1 MGYRRCVYSVPLYAR
16 KNRTKSYEMSQA
28 HLAYESR
35 VNLGSYYTPT
45 EIVGTAWE
53 MIAPYVD
60 SQTTIIDSACGY
72 GDFLKD
78 CGQAITI
85 GCDIDETA
93 ISIAKKNNDD
103 VGFFQTNALCDVSRA
118 KFGISQQSHLI
129 VVGNPPY
136 NDKTSLIR
144 HSIKAVGFDIDEDI
158 ASRDLGISFLRSYNK
173 LEADLICVLHPLS
186 YLIKPTNFRH
196 LKEFTANYRLIEGLL
211 ISSSKFPES
220 AKHTSF
226 PIVLALYQ
234 RDTQGMAYDFIRAFR
249 FRIADKA
256 NKERTAPIKPQ
267 RGATSIEGFCLGD
280 FDYITGY
287 VDKYPK
293 KKRPTS
299 DYSLFLSV
307 EGDAH
312 HSGKDDPLFF
322 WTMRD
327 INALK
332 RNRTFVESYSANTIV
347 IDKRKLDY
355 YAYIDVFKRNLH
367 RLPFYFGNCDVL
379 IDNNLFKQYK
389 SAFISD
395 SISHH
400 PLLKKH
406 FQIRPLENQRV
417 ESELDT
423 YFKSLLGQHH
433 I

>member
-1 MGYRRCVYSVPLYAR
+1 
-16 KNRTKSYEMSQA
+16 MSQA

-35 VNLGSYYTPT
+35 VNLGSYYTPS
-45 EIVGTAWE
+45 EIVNIAWE
-53 MIAPYVD
+53 MIAPYLN

-78 CGQAITI
+78 RGQAITI

-93 ISIAKKNNDD
+93 ISIAKKNNNK
-103 VGFFQTNALCDVSRA
+103 VRFFQTNALCDVLRA
-118 KFGISQQSHLI
+118 KFGIPQQSHLI

-144 HSIKAVGFDIDEDI
+144 HSIKDVDFDIDEDI
-158 ASRDLGISFLRSYNK
+158 TSRDLGISFLRSYNK

-186 YLIKPTNFRH
+186 YLIKPTNFRL
-196 LKEFTANYRLIEGLL
+196 LKEFTANYRLIDGLL

-226 PIVLALYQ
+226 PIVLALYE
-234 RDTQGMAYDFIRAFR
+234 RDTRGMAYNFIHSFR
-249 FRIADKA
+249 FRIADK
-256 NKERTAPIKPQ
+256 
-267 RGATSIEGFCLGD
+267 SDFCLGD

-293 KKRPTS
+293 KKRS
-299 DYSLFLSV
+299 ISV
-307 EGDAH
+307 EENSH
-312 HSGKDDPLFF
+312 HSEKDNPLFF

-379 IDNNLFKQYK
+379 IDDKLFRQYK

-395 SISHH
+395 TVRHH
-400 PLLKKH
+400 PFLKKH
-406 FQIRPLENQRV
+406 FQINPIERKQAA
-417 ESELDT
+417 SGLDT

>member
-1 MGYRRCVYSVPLYAR
+1 
-16 KNRTKSYEMSQA
+16 MSQA

-35 VNLGSYYTPT
+35 VNLGSYYTPP
-45 EIVGTAWE
+45 EIVDIAWE
-53 MIAPYVD
+53 MIAPYVN

-72 GDFLKD
+72 GDFLKN
-78 CGQAITI
+78 CGQSITI

-93 ISIAKKNNDD
+93 ISVAQENNDK
-103 VGFFQTNALCDVSRA
+103 VRFFQTNALCNVSRE
-118 KFGISQQSHLI
+118 KFGIPQQSNLI

-144 HSIKAVGFDIDEDI
+144 HSIKDVDFDIDEDI

-186 YLIKPTNFRH
+186 YLIKPTNFRL

-211 ISSSKFPES
+211 ISSWEFPES
-220 AKHTSF
+220 AKHTPF

-234 RDTQGMAYDFIRAFR
+234 RDTQGMEYSFIRSFR
-249 FRIADKA
+249 FRIDGKD
-256 NKERTAPIKPQ
+256 NKKRAAPIKPQ
-267 RGATSIEGFCLGD
+267 RGVMSIGGFCLSD

-287 VDKYPK
+287 IDKYPK
-293 KKRPTS
+293 KKKRPT
-299 DYSLFLSV
+299 YN
-307 EGDAH
+307 
-312 HSGKDDPLFF
+312 DPLFF

-332 RNRTFVESYSANTIV
+332 RNRTFVENYSANTIV

-355 YAYIDVFKRNLH
+355 YAYVDVFKRNLH

-379 IDNNLFKQYK
+379 IDDNLFRQYK
-389 SAFISD
+389 PCFISD
-395 SISHH
+395 TVSHH
-400 PLLKKH
+400 PSLKKH
-406 FQIRPLENQRV
+406 FQINPIEQKQI

-423 YFKSLLGQHH
+423 YFKLLFGEHH
-433 I
+433 V

>member
-1 MGYRRCVYSVPLYAR
+1 
-16 KNRTKSYEMSQA
+16 MSQA

-35 VNLGSYYTPT
+35 VNLGSYYTPP
-45 EIVGTAWE
+45 EIVNIAWK
-53 MIAPYVD
+53 MIAPYLN
-60 SQTTIIDSACGY
+60 SQTTVIDSACGY

-78 CGQAITI
+78 RGQSITI

-93 ISIAKKNNDD
+93 ISVAKKNNDE
-103 VGFFQTNALCDVSRA
+103 VRFFQTNALCDVSRA
-118 KFGISQQSHLI
+118 KFGIPQQSYLI

-144 HSIKAVGFDIDEDI
+144 HSIKDVDFDIDEDI
-158 ASRDLGISFLRSYNK
+158 ISRDLGISFLRSYNK

-186 YLIKPTNFRH
+186 YLIKPTNFRD

-211 ISSSKFPES
+211 ISSGEFPES

-234 RDTQGMAYDFIRAFR
+234 RDMRGMAYNFIRSFR
-249 FRIADKA
+249 FRIADK
-256 NKERTAPIKPQ
+256 
-267 RGATSIEGFCLGD
+267 SDFCLGD

-293 KKRPTS
+293 KKRPIS
-299 DYSLFLSV
+299 AEENS
-307 EGDAH
+307 H
-312 HSGKDDPLFF
+312 HSENDDSLFF

-379 IDNNLFKQYK
+379 IDDELFRQYK
-389 SAFISD
+389 SAFISET
-395 SISHH
+395 IRHH
-400 PLLKKH
+400 PFLKKH
-406 FQIRPLENQRV
+406 FQINPIERKQAA
-417 ESELDT
+417 SGLDT

>member
-1 MGYRRCVYSVPLYAR
+1 
-16 KNRTKSYEMSQA
+16 MSQA

-45 EIVGTAWE
+45 AIVDTAWE
-53 MIAPYVD
+53 MIAPYVN

-78 CGQAITI
+78 SGQAITI
-85 GCDIDETA
+85 GCDIDKTA
-93 ISIAKKNNDD
+93 INVAKKKSNK
-103 VGFFQTNALCDVSRA
+103 VQFFQTNALCDVSRE
-118 KFGISQQSHLI
+118 KFGIPQQSDLI

-144 HSIKAVGFDIDEDI
+144 HNIKDVDFDIDEDI
-158 ASRDLGISFLRSYNK
+158 ACRDLGISFLRSYNK
-173 LEADLICVLHPLS
+173 LEADIICVLHPLS
-186 YLIKPTNFRH
+186 YLIKPTNFRL
-196 LKEFTANYRLIEGLL
+196 LKEFTSNYRLIDGLL
-211 ISSSKFPES
+211 ISSSEFPES

-234 RDTQGMAYDFIRAFR
+234 RDTQGMVYSFIRAFR
-249 FRIADKA
+249 FRVEGK
-256 NKERTAPIKPQ
+256 
-267 RGATSIEGFCLGD
+267 SGFCLGD
-280 FDYITGY
+280 FDYINNY
-287 VDKYPK
+287 IDKYPK
-293 KKRPTS
+293 KKRPIS
-299 DYSLFLSV
+299 DYSLFSSA
-307 EGDAH
+307 EGDVQ
-312 HSGKDDPLFF
+312 HSENEDPLFF

-379 IDNNLFKQYK
+379 IDDDLFRQYK

-395 SISHH
+395 TVRHH
-400 PLLKKH
+400 LFLKKH
-406 FQIRPLENQRV
+406 FQIKPIEEQRV
-417 ESELDT
+417 ESELDM
-423 YFKSLLGQHH
+423 YFKLLFGEHH
-433 I
+433 V

>member
-1 MGYRRCVYSVPLYAR
+1 
-16 KNRTKSYEMSQA
+16 MSQA

-35 VNLGSYYTPT
+35 VNLGSYYTPS
-45 EIVGTAWE
+45 EIVNVAWE
-53 MIAPYVD
+53 MIAPYLN

-78 CGQAITI
+78 REQAITI

-93 ISIAKKNNDD
+93 ISVAKKNNDE
-103 VGFFQTNALCDVSRA
+103 VRFFQTNALCDVSRS
-118 KFGISQQSHLI
+118 KFGIPQQSDLI

-144 HSIKAVGFDIDEDI
+144 HSIKDIGFDIDEDI

-173 LEADLICVLHPLS
+173 LEADFICVLHPLS

-196 LKEFTANYRLIEGLL
+196 LKEFTANYRLIDGLL
-211 ISSSKFPES
+211 ISSSEFPES

-234 RDTQGMAYDFIRAFR
+234 RDTQGMAYNFIYSFR
-249 FRIADKA
+249 FRIADKD
-256 NKERTAPIKPQ
+256 NKKRAAPIKPQ
-267 RGATSIEGFCLGD
+267 RGAMSIEGFCLGD

-293 KKRPTS
+293 KKQPT
-299 DYSLFLSV
+299 SV
-307 EGDAH
+307 EGNNH
-312 HSGKDDPLFF
+312 HSEKDNSLFF
-322 WTMRD
+322 WTLRD

-355 YAYIDVFKRNLH
+355 YAYVDVFKRNLH

-379 IDNNLFKQYK
+379 IDDNLFKQYK

-395 SISHH
+395 TLRHH
-400 PLLKKH
+400 SFLKKH
-406 FQIRPLENQRV
+406 FQINPIERKQAA
-417 ESELDT
+417 SGLDT
-423 YFKSLLGQHH
+423 YFKLLFGEHH
-433 I
+433 L

>member
-1 MGYRRCVYSVPLYAR
+1 
-16 KNRTKSYEMSQA
+16 MSQA

-35 VNLGSYYTPT
+35 VNLGSYYTPP
-45 EIVGTAWE
+45 EIVNIAWE
-53 MIAPYVD
+53 MIEPYLR
-60 SQTTIIDSACGY
+60 SQTTVIDSACGY
-72 GDFLKD
+72 GDFLKN
-78 CGQAITI
+78 CGQSITI

-93 ISIAKKNNDD
+93 ISVAKKNNDE
-103 VGFFQTNALCDVSRA
+103 VRFFQTNALCDVSRA
-118 KFGISQQSHLI
+118 KFGIPQQSDLI

-144 HSIKAVGFDIDEDI
+144 HSIKDVNFAIDEDI

-196 LKEFTANYRLIEGLL
+196 LKAFTANYRLVDGLL
-211 ISSSKFPES
+211 ISSSEFPES

-234 RDTQGMAYDFIRAFR
+234 RNTQGMAYNFIRSFR
-249 FRIADKA
+249 FRIADK
-256 NKERTAPIKPQ
+256 
-267 RGATSIEGFCLGD
+267 SGFCLGD

-293 KKRPTS
+293 KKRPI
-299 DYSLFLSV
+299 SV
-307 EGDAH
+307 EGNSH
-312 HSGKDDPLFF
+312 HSENDDSLFF

-355 YAYIDVFKRNLH
+355 YAYVDVFKRNLH

-379 IDNNLFKQYK
+379 IDDNLFKQYK
-389 SAFISD
+389 PSFISD
-395 SISHH
+395 TVSHH
-400 PLLKKH
+400 PFLKKH
-406 FQIRPLENQRV
+406 FQLKPIEEQQAA
-417 ESELDT
+417 SGLDT
-423 YFKSLLGQHH
+423 YFKLLFGEHH
-433 I
+433 L

>member
-1 MGYRRCVYSVPLYAR
+1 
-16 KNRTKSYEMSQA
+16 MSQA

-45 EIVGTAWE
+45 DIVDIAWE
-53 MIAPYVD
+53 MIAPYVH
-60 SQTTIIDSACGY
+60 SQTIIIDSACGY
-72 GDFLKD
+72 GDFLKN

-93 ISIAKKNNDD
+93 IDVAKKNNHK
-103 VGFFQTNALCDVSRA
+103 VRFFQTNALRNVSRT
-118 KFGISQQSHLI
+118 KFGIPQQSDLI

-144 HSIKAVGFDIDEDI
+144 HSIKDIDFDIDKDI

-186 YLIKPTNFRH
+186 YLIKPTNFRL

-211 ISSSKFPES
+211 ISSWEFPES
-220 AKHTSF
+220 AKHTPF

-234 RDTQGMAYDFIRAFR
+234 RNTQGMEYNFIRSFR
-249 FRIADKA
+249 FRVADK
-256 NKERTAPIKPQ
+256 
-267 RGATSIEGFCLGD
+267 SGFCLDD

-287 VDKYPK
+287 IDKYPK
-293 KKRPTS
+293 KYRPTS
-299 DYSLFLSV
+299 DDSLSSSV
-307 EGDAH
+307 DGDVH
-312 HSGKDDPLFF
+312 RSENDDLLFF

-332 RNRTFVESYSANTIV
+332 RNRTFVENYSANTIV

-355 YAYIDVFKRNLH
+355 YAYVDVFKRNLH

-379 IDNNLFKQYK
+379 IDDELFREYK
-389 SAFISD
+389 PCFISD
-395 SISHH
+395 TVRHH
-400 PLLKKH
+400 PFLKKH
-406 FQIRPLENQRV
+406 FQINLIEKERMEPK
-417 ESELDT
+417 LDV
-423 YFKSLLGQHH
+423 YFKKLLGDHH
-433 I
+433 V